1 MPIYQ
6 AVPLVCTGCQAGR
19 SRSDLTMAISNHF
32 FRWLVFSIFIL
43 VSGSPGCRQKP
54 PAKMKVVATTS
65 LISAIVSAIGGERV
79 AVTTLAPPGFC
90 PGHFD
95 IQPSALVAANEARL
109 ILNHGWEGWF
119 AKLSDQV
126 RNPGARIV
134 TLKTAGNW
142 MIPDVQR
149 QAVDEILQLLIEL
162 DPDDSLV
169 YQQNATRYI
178 QEIDSV
184 SRQIKAQFAGKNLPR
199 VLAAEHQAPFLSWLG
214 FRVVG
219 TYGRAED
226 WTARELSRL
235 ARVIVDSG
243 VGLVADNLQSG
254 PDAGRELA
262 RAAKIQHVTLTNFP
276 LEGSYFQALTENVRR
291 LAEVIR

>member
-1 MPIYQ
+1 
-6 AVPLVCTGCQAGR
+6 
-19 SRSDLTMAISNHF
+19 MAISRRAVFYRLVLTLTF
-32 FRWLVFSIFIL
+32 FLL
-43 VSGSPGCRQKP
+43 AAGCRHKA
-54 PAKMKVVATTS
+54 PARIKVVATTS
-65 LISAIVSAIGGERV
+65 LISSIVSAVGGERV

-95 IQPSALVAANEARL
+95 LQPSALVAANEARL

-119 AKLSDQV
+119 AKLKEQL

-142 MIPDVQR
+142 MIPEVHR
-149 QAVDEILQLLIEL
+149 QAVGEILQLLIEI
-162 DPDDSLV
+162 DPAESLV
-169 YQQNATRYI
+169 YQQNANRYL
-178 QEIDSV
+178 QELDSM
-184 SRQIKAQFAGKNLPR
+184 SRQIKAQFAGRNLPP
-199 VLAAEHQAPFLSWLG
+199 VLAAEHQAPFLVWLG

-243 VGLVADNLQSG
+243 VGLIVDNLQSG

-262 RAAKIQHVTLTNFP
+262 RAAGIGHVTLSNFP
-276 LEGSYFQALTENVRR
+276 LEGSYFQTLSDNTRR